1 MALST
6 LSWKLISSLL
16 EAKKRRKILMGNKQ
30 KKKLENGKVVI
41 DTKECKLSDKEKQTD
56 RTTRMLLAVLLLF
69 LITELPQAILG
80 LLSAASEE
88 FYMNCYQKL
97 GEFLNRYQS
106 YPRILIEIFF
116 LIQKRKMV
124 LFSFSFFLI

>member
-1 MALST
+1 
-6 LSWKLISSLL
+6 
-16 EAKKRRKILMGNKQ
+16 MGNNQ
-30 KKKLENGKVVI
+30 KKKLENGKVV
-41 DTKECKLSDKEKQTD
+41 DSKESKISDKEKQTD

-97 GEFLNRYQS
+97 GEF
-106 YPRILIEIFF
+106 
-116 LIQKRKMV
+116 
-124 LFSFSFFLI
+124 